1 MKILLI
7 ASHGI
12 GDLIMLIPA
21 LKRMEFLSRHSVT
34 ILLNSKLEKELY
46 DLVFK
51 NLQTKIFLKED
62 YSNLFTKIKL
72 IKELREENYDKIL
85 AQAGVSRLKVLLLSF
100 FMRSFFIQSF
110 FSFFKYKK
118 EIIHSHKVIENFKTL
133 SSQTGVN
140 LKNFHYEYPTLIFP
154 SQCKKK
160 IDSFIKKEIQ
170 NKEMIIIGPGSFFK
184 ERHKR
189 FAPENYSKVIL
200 KILKKYTNFKIILV
214 GSKNEYKDC
223 ALISRLSDDKNVIN
237 TAGKFSLTETIYLLK
252 QSKVIIANCN
262 AISHIGA
269 LLSKPIIGIYG
280 PTDYKITGPHNS
292 KFYPVSINLE
302 CSPCYQDIPEGCG
315 NPVCMS
321 QISPEL
327 VFENIEKCLK
337 EV

>member
-1 MKILLI
+1 VKILLI

-21 LKRMEFLSRHSVT
+21 LKRMELTSRHSVT
-34 ILLNSKLEKELY
+34 ILLNSKIEKELY
-46 DLVFK
+46 NLVFENHK
-51 NLQTKIFLKED
+51 TKILLIRDFNNFF
-62 YSNLFTKIKL
+62 SKIKL
-72 IKELREENYDKIL
+72 IKELRKENYDKIL
-85 AQAGVSRLKVLLLSF
+85 AQAGVSRLKVLLLSCL
-100 FMRSFFIQSF
+100 MKNFFIQSF

-118 EIIHSHKVIENFKTL
+118 EIIHSHKVIKNFETL
-133 SSQTGVN
+133 SLQTGVS
-140 LKNFHYEYPTLIFP
+140 LDNFHYEYPTLIF
-154 SQCKKK
+154 SSHCKKK
-160 IDSFIKKEIQ
+160 IGSFIKEEVQ
-170 NKEMIIIGPGSFFK
+170 NKEMIIIGPGSFFR

-200 KILKKYTNFKIILV
+200 KILKKYINFKIILV

-223 ALISRLSDDKNVIN
+223 ALISRLSDDKDIIN

-292 KFYPVSINLE
+292 KLYPVSINLE
-302 CSPCYQDIPEGCG
+302 CSPCYQDTPEGCG

-327 VFENIEKCLK
+327 VFENVERCLK